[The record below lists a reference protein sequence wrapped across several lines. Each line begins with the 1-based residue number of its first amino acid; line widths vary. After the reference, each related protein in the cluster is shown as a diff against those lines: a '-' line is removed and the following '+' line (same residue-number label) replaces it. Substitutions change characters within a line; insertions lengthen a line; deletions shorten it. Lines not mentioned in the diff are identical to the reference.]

1 MYHYL
6 KILLLGISFAGCWF
20 SSSGFASA
28 VDTSSDTGMMV
39 VRTVRGDV
47 SLPGPSVEGLS
58 TSITRNSDGIATS
71 AEILRPD
78 GAKWTYDFVGGTMT
92 VSDATRSASQA
103 IPSSAFS
110 GSAPGAITGAMN
122 NDLTMATGGSAAPI
136 ADLGTITVEAPPII
150 QSPLTPTIPNNI
162 APIKIDPSLDATPQL
177 GLVGATNIPPPD
189 VTAQF
194 DASVPAPVSPIKLSD
209 LNAPTNAPSL
219 VPPSSDFP
227 TNSTVSLTGDAQPQ
241 LGPITSTNMQPAE
254 VTVPLKGTTPAS
266 VSQPELSDLNAPTN
280 APSSSIQPSS
290 EFPASSAPSV
300 KIEDAAPNLDS
311 PGPSNLSAPE
321 VKPPENLSGNLSAK
335 TGAGGADEFMP
346 PEPGSGDLKPEVGS
360 GEGLQTGGE
369 DGLYTDNSGFNAE
382 EVYGED
388 SSEVMGYDA
397 TLEKYQSDAA
407 KADPNT
413 AKDASKKMDENGE
426 QAKSETEAGA
436 KKMDPIPYKVVHYNY
451 AEYALLIWEA
461 LKENEIED
469 ATREVTVRG
478 AEAMQGS
485 QGSQG
490 GGASG
495 GGSTT
500 IPVENT
506 AMSGTSIGGAA
517 GAMINLLKSALIDL
531 SLLSE
536 EIEKGKQQEMKGAV
550 QAQTGKSQS
559 GVDASETGVVS
570 ETTQN
575 LSTSE
580 YKEIK
585 RRRNLLLA
593 EWATA
598 ATQIG
603 EGSNAIS
610 SDFYSRSAAFS
621 AAANAASGSLG
632 GINAITDTDRFVLFE
647 QTRAAALSAIE
658 LGLQGAV
665 NLNDLEDNVVIQE
678 DSSGPKPGTDISSSS
693 SQ

>member
-1 MYHYL
+1 MRNLL
-6 KILLLGISFAGCWF
+6 KVLLLGTVLVSQAMVASNVRAYEPADLARETWDAIKSGADATVGAVQEG
-20 SSSGFASA
+20 SSRVAEGVDKYLVPDYMRTTKYGGTGVGSPDNVTPGINPVTDANASA
-28 VDTSSDTGMMV
+28 WGGGYNPSQDIFVGREAGKGANYGEVASSD
-39 VRTVRGDV
+39 
-47 SLPGPSVEGLS
+47 PSVTGNYDSLYGS
-58 TSITRNSDGIATS
+58 GYSDTMNAARTQWDNGFVSSPNTNNTSMIS
-71 AEILRPD
+71 
-78 GAKWTYDFVGGTMT
+78 GG
-92 VSDATRSASQA
+92 
-103 IPSSAFS
+103 
-110 GSAPGAITGAMN
+110 
-122 NDLTMATGGSAAPI
+122 
-136 ADLGTITVEAPPII
+136 
-150 QSPLTPTIPNNI
+150 
-162 APIKIDPSLDATPQL
+162 
-177 GLVGATNIPPPD
+177 
-189 VTAQF
+189 
-194 DASVPAPVSPIKLSD
+194 
-209 LNAPTNAPSL
+209 
-219 VPPSSDFP
+219 
-227 TNSTVSLTGDAQPQ
+227 
-241 LGPITSTNMQPAE
+241 
-254 VTVPLKGTTPAS
+254 GTTPEVPK
-266 VSQPELSDLNAPTN
+266 VSELSNPHYTLEEAG
-280 APSSSIQPSS
+280 
-290 EFPASSAPSV
+290 
-300 KIEDAAPNLDS
+300 L
-311 PGPSNLSAPE
+311 GGGSNGAGS
-321 VKPPENLSGNLSAK
+321 
-335 TGAGGADEFMP
+335 GAGGA
-346 PEPGSGDLKPEVGS
+346 GASGGVGKYTEITS
-360 GEGLQTGGE
+360 NSYGDANTTKLVEIDGKTYQIDGDNVKLLGEGGGDAGKYTEITSNNYGDTNTTKLLEIDGKTYQIDGDNVKLLGEQSSNGTPDGLPRGGE
-369 DGLYTDNSGFNAE
+369 DGL
-382 EVYGED
+382 
-388 SSEVMGYDA
+388 
-397 TLEKYQSDAA
+397 LELEPG
-407 KADPNT
+407 ADPHGIPT
-413 AKDASKKMDENGE
+413 EEGGAGVDSGAKPDPNAASKKMDAKGDK
-426 QAKSETEAGA
+426 AKSETEAGA

-461 LKENEIED
+461 IKGNEVED
-469 ATREVTVRG
+469 ATKEVTVRG
-478 AEAMQGS
+478 AEAMQDS

-495 GGSTT
+495 GGSTG
-500 IPVENT
+500 IPVQNT

-517 GAMINLLKSALIDL
+517 SAMISLLNNALIDL

-585 RRRNLLLA
+585 KRRNLLLA

-665 NLNDLEDNVVIQE
+665 NLNDLEDNVVVQE
-678 DSSGPKPGTDISSSS
+678 DSSGPKSGTDISSSF